1 MKNAFGYG
9 FKRQKA
15 CQIDFIQLIY
25 KCNLISFSYTHSIV
39 PQMSLVVFSGALLA
53 VGGSDGLTTL
63 KTIEVYCHETNSW
76 R

>member
-1 MKNAFGYG
+1 MDLTG
-9 FKRQKA
+9 
-15 CQIDFIQLIY
+15 IDKKHVKSISFRLIY